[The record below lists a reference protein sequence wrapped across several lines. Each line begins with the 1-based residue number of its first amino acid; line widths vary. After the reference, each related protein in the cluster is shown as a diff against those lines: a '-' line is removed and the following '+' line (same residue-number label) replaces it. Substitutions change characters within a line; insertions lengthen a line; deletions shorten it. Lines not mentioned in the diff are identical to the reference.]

1 LDGGVTEQKLNLFE
15 FASSAVAEPSAGTA
29 KIMRR
34 QVIHSDPLGI
44 SLYCVPNNVRSDPM
58 TQFGPVSP
66 DFPEYQPFSHSG
78 GTKPT
83 ID

>member
-1 LDGGVTEQKLNLFE
+1 LDGGATKQELNLFE

-29 KIMRR
+29 KVMGC

-44 SLYCVPNNVRSDPM
+44 SLYCFANNIRSDPT
-58 TQFGPVSP
+58 TQFGRDSP
-66 DFPEYQPFSHSG
+66 DSPEYQFFSHSG

-83 ID
+83 VD